1 MWRPL
6 CGCSYA
12 TRYRA
17 WSPVLGALGDASY
30 HEHPGKSLPSV
41 PSEHALQLHMWHTRR
56 MGRDVLICDIDAIW
70 IRDPLPKLLA
80 TRAGIVSS
88 PGLSPGDA
96 IKKYG
101 VAFCMGFIFIRGSDL
116 KVRDAMF
123 ALTKPMREDQGD
135 FNQNMMREGLEYD
148 TIKVGFTNETS
159 YGRLHA
165 RGKSYDGLRVA
176 MLPRSRFMRQCSP
189 NTDFTATG
197 NVVIAHCHSH
207 GKQPYLKTKILSEM
221 KLWFVPPPADGISV
235 PQPDTDPPMP
245 EPGTQAWTAWHNRST
260 Q

>member
-1 MWRPL
+1 
-6 CGCSYA
+6 
-12 TRYRA
+12 
-17 WSPVLGALGDASY
+17 
-30 HEHPGKSLPSV
+30 
-41 PSEHALQLHMWHTRR
+41 